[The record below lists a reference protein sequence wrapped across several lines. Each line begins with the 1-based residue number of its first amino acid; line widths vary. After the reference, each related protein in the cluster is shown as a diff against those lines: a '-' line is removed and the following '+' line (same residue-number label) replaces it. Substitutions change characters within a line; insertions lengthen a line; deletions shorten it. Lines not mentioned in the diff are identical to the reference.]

1 MTMAIPA
8 RQRWVVYAIVLLL
21 TLTAVKWAGGQD
33 RAEPRASV
41 AYQAERLERPAR
53 EAPAATGRAEAVP
66 AVRLD
71 QLEPRA
77 AAAPAGDPFQA
88 RSWEPEQPAVRRNV
102 PPPPPQAP
110 PLPFAYMGKMV
121 DGEKTTVFLTRL
133 DRNYVVR
140 PGDTLE
146 GTYRVENVGEDALVL
161 TYLPLGVEQAL
172 PFAAGQALPFAAAR
186 PPASAKAQKRAAA
199 DEDDDE

>member
-1 MTMAIPA
+1 MAIPA

-21 TLTAVKWAGGQD
+21 ALTAVRWAGGQD
-33 RAEPRASV
+33 RAEPRLAV

-53 EAPAATGRAEAVP
+53 EAPPAAGQAETSP
-66 AVRLD
+66 EVRLD
-71 QLEPRA
+71 RLERRA

-88 RSWEPEQPAVRRNV
+88 RSWEPALAVVRRNL

-110 PLPFAYMGKMV
+110 PLPFTYLGKMI
-121 DGEKTTVFLTRL
+121 DGEQTTVFLTRQ

-140 PGDTLE
+140 LGDTLD
-146 GTYRVENVGEDALVL
+146 GSYRVEKIEEDRVAL
-161 TYLPLGVEQAL
+161 TYLPLGTEQTL
-172 PFAAGQALPFAAAR
+172 PFAATPAAASAAPKPHGKATR
-186 PPASAKAQKRAAA
+186 PAAD

>member
-1 MTMAIPA
+1 MAIPA

-21 TLTAVKWAGGQD
+21 ALTAVRWAGGQD
-33 RAEPRASV
+33 RAEPRLAV

-53 EAPAATGRAEAVP
+53 EAPPAAGQAETSP
-66 AVRLD
+66 EVRLD
-71 QLEPRA
+71 RLERRA

-88 RSWEPEQPAVRRNV
+88 RSWEPALAVVKRNL

-110 PLPFAYMGKMV
+110 PLPFTYLGKMI
-121 DGEKTTVFLTRL
+121 DGEQTTVFLTRQ

-140 PGDTLE
+140 LGDTLD
-146 GTYRVENVGEDALVL
+146 GSYRVAKIEDEGLVL
-161 TYLPLGVEQAL
+161 TYLPLGAEQTL
-172 PFAAGQALPFAAAR
+172 PFGATPV
-186 PPASAKAQKRAAA
+186 PVSAKPKPRAPTQE

>member
-8 RQRWVVYAIVLLL
+8 RPRWIIYAVALAL
-21 TLTAVKWAGGQD
+21 TLTVVRWAGGQD
-33 RAEPRASV
+33 RAEPRLAV

-53 EAPAATGRAEAVP
+53 EARPAAGQAETLP
-66 AVRLD
+66 EVRLD
-71 QLEPRA
+71 RLERRA

-110 PLPFAYMGKMV
+110 PLPFAYLGKMV
-121 DGEKTTVFLTRL
+121 DEGTTTVFLVRQ
-133 DRNYVVR
+133 DRNYIVR
-140 PGDTLE
+140 LGDTLD
-146 GTYRVENVGEDALVL
+146 GSYRVEKIADEGLVL
-161 TYLPLGVEQAL
+161 TYLPLGAEQTL
-172 PFAAGQALPFAAAR
+172 PFGATPV
-186 PPASAKAQKRAAA
+186 PVSAKPKPRAATQD